1 MVPPKL
7 LLQCYITIIL
17 TSYIHSFS
25 IQSSSTRRDV
35 LEQIKNL
42 SISPFVATSLISNV
56 NNIANAVES
65 TTTPIEASWKA
76 VDGLNSS
83 DGEGKFVSF
92 DKSGE
97 HIETTNLMCTHMSL
111 LLMYICYFLFLL

>member
-17 TSYIHSFS
+17 TSSIHSFS
-25 IQSSSTRRDV
+25 TQSSSTTRRDV
-35 LEQIKNL
+35 LQQIKNL
-42 SISPFVATSLISNV
+42 SISPFATSLISNV
-56 NNIANAVES
+56 NIANAVES
-65 TTTPIEASWKA
+65 TPISASWKA

-92 DKSGE
+92 DKSGK
-97 HIETTNLMCTHMSL
+97 
-111 LLMYICYFLFLL
+111 F

>member
-1 MVPPKL
+1 MVPSKL

-17 TSYIHSFS
+17 TSSIHSFS
-25 IQSSSTRRDV
+25 TKSSSTTRRDV

-42 SISPFVATSLISNV
+42 SISPFTTSLVSNV
-56 NNIANAVES
+56 NNVANAVES
-65 TTTPIEASWKA
+65 TITPIEASWKA

-83 DGEGKFVSF
+83 DEGKFVSF

-97 HIETTNLMCTHMSL
+97 
-111 LLMYICYFLFLL
+111 F

>member
-1 MVPPKL
+1 MVPSRL

-17 TSYIHSFS
+17 TSSIHSFS
-25 IQSSSTRRDV
+25 SPSTTRRNV

-42 SISPFVATSLISNV
+42 SISPFVATSVI
-56 NNIANAVES
+56 NIANAVEES

-83 DGEGKFVSF
+83 DEGKFVSF

-97 HIETTNLMCTHMSL
+97 
-111 LLMYICYFLFLL
+111 

>member
-1 MVPPKL
+1 MVLPKL

-17 TSYIHSFS
+17 TISSIHSFS
-25 IQSSSTRRDV
+25 TQSSSTRRNV

-42 SISPFVATSLISNV
+42 SISPFVATSLSNV
-56 NNIANAVES
+56 NNVANAVES
-65 TTTPIEASWKA
+65 TITPIEASWKA

-83 DGEGKFVSF
+83 DEGRFVSF

-97 HIETTNLMCTHMSL
+97 L
-111 LLMYICYFLFLL
+111 YILYSIVNA

>member
-1 MVPPKL
+1 MVLPKL

-25 IQSSSTRRDV
+25 TQSSTTRRDV

-42 SISPFVATSLISNV
+42 SISPFATSLISNV
-56 NNIANAVES
+56 NIANAVES
-65 TTTPIEASWKA
+65 TTPIEASWKA

-83 DGEGKFVSF
+83 EEGKFVSF

-97 HIETTNLMCTHMSL
+97 YDIHIMICTSCVL
-111 LLMYICYFLFLL
+111 YL